1 MPGSLTR
8 IGLAPAVYPGAIRE
22 VTVRNTLMSNLVAL
36 TLLVLVPAGAFAQ
49 SNSNIA
55 GVVKDTSGAVLPGV
69 TVEAASPALIEK
81 VRTVVTDS
89 SGQYKV
95 INLVPGAYTVTF
107 TLPGFS
113 TVRRDGIALTA
124 SFTANVNAE
133 LRVGNLEETITVTG
147 EASTVDV
154 QSVVTQRVVTRDIL
168 DAIPTGSKSVA
179 HLGVLIPGVIVNNQ
193 DVGGSAFT
201 SSQIAIHGG
210 RAGEQQ
216 LLYDGMMYNNG
227 QGRGGQYTAI
237 ATNDGTVQEISL
249 ETGGLGAESEMSG
262 IRTNVIPKEGG
273 NTWRGTLSGAFTND
287 SLQSDNL
294 TDAFKAAGLLSVNT
308 VHKIY
313 DVNPGFGGPVVRD
326 RLWFYLSVRKW
337 TAQQYVAGM
346 FYNKSPVP
354 WRYEADTT
362 QPALNIETN
371 GNESLRLTWQASSK
385 HKISGQ
391 YQYGQQDRP
400 FYGYSLGQT
409 LASPEAAYASKSI
422 PSYLGQ
428 VGWNAPLTNRVLVEA
443 GAAVANKNFFT
454 FLQPMAGNNPSYQ
467 ESSTGNFWGNSR
479 STYGQNANWQMNT
492 RFSTSYVTGSHNA
505 KVGFTFQHQE
515 SYTTQ
520 NISNNGMLLTLL
532 NGQPR
537 SVTVWATPLFLKEVN
552 KANVGI
558 YAQDQWTMRNLTL
571 NVGLRYD
578 YFNSYVPEHVMG
590 PGPNVPT
597 RNVTFAPVY
606 DVPNWKNTSPRL
618 GASYDLFGTGKTALK
633 VTAGR
638 YLEAPLLIS
647 FTRVANPAGAIST
660 NATRTWTD
668 SNGDFLPQ
676 ANELGA
682 LNNLNFG
689 QSVINTRYD
698 EDVPTTRG
706 YNWEVSTSV
715 QHELMTRVSMNV
727 GYFRRWY
734 GNTRITDNVLI
745 APEDHDPFCVT
756 APSDSRLPGGGGY
769 QVCGL
774 YNISRAKFG
783 QVSNLVKMSDEFG
796 DAKEIYNGV
805 DVSLSARLGQ
815 GIVIQGGTSTGRTL
829 TDNCFVVDSPQS
841 LLNCRVAP
849 PFQTQ
854 VKLIAVYP
862 LPWGGIQ
869 TSASFQSLPGPQI
882 TASRTYTNAEVRPSL
897 LRDLAAGTGGT
908 VTVPLIAP
916 GTMYADRLNQVDFR
930 MSKIFRLPGNRRI
943 QANMDLFNMFNVSAV
958 LGQNNTYGSSWLRPT
973 NIIQGRLL
981 KFGGQIDF

>member
-1 MPGSLTR
+1 MRKS
-8 IGLAPAVYPGAIRE
+8 
-22 VTVRNTLMSNLVAL
+22 LMSSLVIL
-36 TLLVLVPAGAFAQ
+36 VVLILLPASAFAQ

-69 TVEAASPALIEK
+69 TVEAASPSLIEK
-81 VRTVVTDS
+81 VRTVLTDS
-89 SGQYKV
+89 EGQYKV
-95 INLVPGAYTVTF
+95 INLVPGTYSVTF

-113 TVRRDGIALTA
+113 TVRREGILLTA
-124 SFTANVNAE
+124 AFTANVSVD

-154 QSVVTQRVVTRDIL
+154 QSVVTQKVVTRDVL
-168 DAIPTGSKSVA
+168 DAIPTGSRSVVN
-179 HLGVLIPGVIVNNQ
+179 LGVLIPGVVVNNQ

-262 IRTNVIPKEGG
+262 IRTNVVPKEGG
-273 NTWRGTLSGAFTND
+273 NTWKGTVSGAFTND

-294 TDAFKAAGLLSVNT
+294 TQEFKDQGLLTVNT

-313 DVNPGFGGPVVRD
+313 DINPGAGGPLVKD
-326 RLWFYLSVRKW
+326 KLWFYVSVRAW
-337 TAQQYVAGM
+337 SAQQYVAGM
-346 FYNKSPVP
+346 FYNKSTVP
-354 WRYEADTT
+354 WRYEADTS

-371 GNESLRLTWQASSK
+371 GNESLRLTWQAAAK

-400 FYGYSLGQT
+400 YYGYSLGQT

-428 VGWNAPLTNRVLVEA
+428 VGWNSPLTNRILMEA

-454 FLQPMAGNNPSYQ
+454 FLQPIAGNNPSYQ

-520 NISNNGMLLTLL
+520 DISNNGVLLTLL

-537 SVTVWATPLFLKEVN
+537 SITVWATPLYLREIN

-558 YAQDQWTMRNLTL
+558 FAQDQWTVRNLTL
-571 NVGLRYD
+571 NLGLRYD

-606 DVPNWKNTSPRL
+606 NVPNWKDTSPRL
-618 GASYDLFGTGKTALK
+618 GASYDLFGNGKTALK
-633 VTAGR
+633 FTAGR

-647 FTRVANPAGAIST
+647 FTRVANPASAITT
-660 NATRTWTD
+660 NATRTWAD
-668 SNGDFLPQ
+668 LNNDFLPQ
-676 ANELGA
+676 ESELGA
-682 LNNLNFG
+682 LSSSTFG
-689 QSVINTRYD
+689 QSVITTRYD
-698 EDVPTTRG
+698 DEVPEVRG
-706 YNWEVSTSV
+706 YNWEISTSV
-715 QHELMTRVSMNV
+715 QHELMTRVAMNV

-734 GNTRITDNVLI
+734 GNTRTTDNELI
-745 APEDHDPFCVT
+745 GPEDHDPFCAT
-756 APSDSRLPGGGGY
+756 APIDSRLPDGGGY

-774 YNISRAKFG
+774 YNVSRAKFG
-783 QVSNLVKMSDEFG
+783 QVSNVMRLSKHYGED
-796 DAKEIYNGV
+796 KEVYDGV
-805 DVSLSARLGQ
+805 DVYLNARLGK
-815 GIVIQGGTSTGRTL
+815 GIVVQGGTSTGRTL
-829 TDNCFVVDSPQS
+829 TDQCFVVDSPQA

-854 VKLIAVYP
+854 IKVLGVYP
-862 LPWGGIQ
+862 LPWAGIQ
-869 TSASFQSLPGPQI
+869 TSATYQSLPGPQI
-882 TASRTYTNAEVRPSL
+882 TASRVYTNAEVRGSL
-897 LRDLAAGTGGT
+897 GRDLSSGVNGT

-916 GTMYADRLNQVDFR
+916 GTMYGDRMNQLDFR
-930 MSKIFRLPGNRRI
+930 VSKIFRMPGNRRI
-943 QANMDLFNMFNVSAV
+943 QANLDLFNALNASSV
-958 LGQNNTYGSSWLRPT
+958 LAQNNTYGPSWLRPT
-973 NIIQGRLL
+973 TIIQGRLV
-981 KFGGQIDF
+981 KFGGQFDF

>member
-1 MPGSLTR
+1 M
-8 IGLAPAVYPGAIRE
+8 
-22 VTVRNTLMSNLVAL
+22 
-36 TLLVLVPAGAFAQ
+36 
-49 SNSNIA
+49 
-55 GVVKDTSGAVLPGV
+55 
-69 TVEAASPALIEK
+69 
-81 VRTVVTDS
+81 
-89 SGQYKV
+89 
-95 INLVPGAYTVTF
+95 TF

-113 TVRRDGIALTA
+113 TARRDGIALTA
-124 SFTANVNAE
+124 SFTASVNAE
-133 LRVGNLEETITVTG
+133 LRVGSLEETITVTG
-147 EASTVDV
+147 AVSTVDV

-179 HLGVLIPGVIVNNQ
+179 HLGVLIPGVVVNNQ

-273 NTWRGTLSGAFTND
+273 NTWRGTFSGAFTND

-294 TDAFKAAGLLSVNT
+294 TEAFKAAGLLSVNT
-308 VHKIY
+308 VHKVY
-313 DVNPGFGGPVVRD
+313 DINPGIGGPIVRD

-362 QPALNIETN
+362 RPALNIETN

-428 VGWNAPLTNRVLVEA
+428 VGWNAPLTNRVLFEA

-454 FLQPMAGNNPSYQ
+454 FLQPTAGNNPSYQ

-479 STYGQNANWQMNT
+479 STYGENANWQMNT
-492 RFSTSYVTGSHNA
+492 RFSASYVTGSHNA

-515 SYTTQ
+515 SVTTQ
-520 NISNNGMLLTLL
+520 NISNNGVLLTLL

-537 SVTVWATPLFLKEVN
+537 SVTVWATPLYLKEVN

-558 YAQDQWTMRNLTL
+558 FAQDQWTIRQLTL
-571 NVGLRYD
+571 NLGLRYD
-578 YFNSYVPEHVMG
+578 YFNSYVPEHVLG

-606 DVPNWKNTSPRL
+606 NVPNWKNTSPRL
-618 GASYDLFGTGKTALK
+618 GASYDLFGNGKTAVK
-633 VTAGR
+633 FTAGR

-660 NATRTWTD
+660 NATRTWAD
-668 SNGDFLPQ
+668 ANGDFLPQ
-676 ANELGA
+676 ENELGA
-682 LNNLNFG
+682 LNNVNFG
-689 QSVINTRYD
+689 QSVITTRYD
-698 EDVPTTRG
+698 DDVPTTRG

-715 QHELMTRVSMNV
+715 QRELMSRVSANV

-745 APEDHDPFCVT
+745 GPEDHDPFCVT

-774 YNISRAKFG
+774 YNVSRAGFG
-783 QVSNLVKMSDEFG
+783 QVSNVVKMSDEFG
-796 DAKEIYNGV
+796 DDKEVYDGV

-815 GIVIQGGTSTGRTL
+815 GIVVQGGTSTGRTL
-829 TDNCFVVDSPQS
+829 TDSCFVVDSPQA

-849 PFQTQ
+849 PFLTQ

-862 LPWGGIQ
+862 LPWAGIQ
-869 TSASFQSLPGPQI
+869 TSVSFQSLPGPQI
-882 TASRTYTNAEVRPSL
+882 TASRTYTNAEVRSSL
-897 LRDLAAGTGGT
+897 GRDLSSGANGT

-916 GTMYADRLNQVDFR
+916 GTMYGDRLNQVDFR
-930 MSKIFRLPGNRRI
+930 VSKIVRLAGNRRI

-958 LGQNNTYGSSWLRPT
+958 LGQNNTFGSSWLRPT

-981 KFGGQIDF
+981 KFGAQFDF

>member
-745 APEDHDPFCVT
+745 APEDHDHFCVT